1 MRYGTPGTGIYQK
14 SETSSFWTEPYI
26 IFSFENKKNGEQVEV
41 KTRYISK
48 DYKVEVP
55 KSYEVEAL
63 IEMKSFPIKFRGNKA
78 VIMVNKSELLQLYEE
93 KKARETLQE

>member
-26 IFSFENKKNGEQVEV
+26 VYSFENKNGDQVEV

-48 DYKVEVP
+48 DYKMVVP
-55 KSYEVEAL
+55 KGYEVEAL
-63 IEMKSFPIKFRGNKA
+63 IEMKSFPIKFKGNKA
-78 VIMVNKSELLQLYEE
+78 VIMVNKSELLQLHEE
-93 KKARETLQE
+93 KSTK